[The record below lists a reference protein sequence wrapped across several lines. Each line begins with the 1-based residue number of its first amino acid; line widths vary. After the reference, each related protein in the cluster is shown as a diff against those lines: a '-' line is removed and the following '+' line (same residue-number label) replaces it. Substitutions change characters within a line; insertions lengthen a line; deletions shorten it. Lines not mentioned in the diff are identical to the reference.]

1 MSFGWLYLP
10 SFRLSELSIRVTYAR
25 FDSSRLRVRFA
36 VIYPRPNSPHFLVP
50 EKNKTLIANL
60 FLFSFLPLQRGSR
73 FSRPTYFITHEIFRV
88 AIRREKEARPTVN
101 ECIFSQYTSLLARN
115 WEKRFF
121 CSSRK
126 TKIVQQDSA
135 R

>member
-36 VIYPRPNSPHFLVP
+36 VIYSNFPHFLVP

-88 AIRREKEARPTVN
+88 AIRREKEARPVN